1 MDALGQRPAGRE
13 MRSQSRL
20 FRASEEPHRCDPG
33 ALPSS
38 DVFIRV
44 QVVSVE
50 IPGPWWPA
58 RFPPALGHEGISYSC
73 PDPPQ
78 GPLQSTP
85 SLAPPGDGRQRSVVL
100 N

>member
-13 MRSQSRL
+13 MRSQSCL

-38 DVFIRV
+38 DVFIRA
-44 QVVSVE
+44 QVVPVG

-58 RFPPALGHEGISYSC
+58 HFPPALGHGTFHILAQALPGDLC
-73 PDPPQ
+73 RAPLPQ
-78 GPLQSTP
+78 PLQGT
-85 SLAPPGDGRQRSVVL
+85 AGRVQWC
-100 N
+100 